1 MGERYQH
8 FSAEERGVI
17 MAMTQDAR
25 SVRDIARALGRA
37 PSSVSRER
45 RRNGFRPDDCQV
57 HLGRPRLGYDATR
70 AGERARRLR
79 HRRRGRKLSR
89 HSALWARVRGLLELG
104 WSPEQIAGRLKA
116 DHPGQSVLRVSH
128 ETIYTAIYAAP
139 KGELRKG
146 LVALLRQHHCLRRP
160 RTRGP
165 ERRGRM
171 VNLLS
176 IHLRPPEADERLL
189 PGHWEGD
196 FIRGTRNGSAVGTLI
211 DRKTL
216 FVMLAKMQG
225 ASAQDALEG
234 FSTAFDHIGATLRK
248 TLTYDQGKEMALHE
262 ELSARTG
269 LKIYFADP
277 HSPWQRG
284 TMENTNGLLR
294 QYLPKNED
302 LSRFSQRD
310 LDQVAWLLNTRPRK
324 SLNFRTPAEVFFEHC
339 FNTQDGLSDSIVA
352 LGI

>member
-1 MGERYQH
+1 MGEQYQH

-17 MAMTQDAR
+17 MAMTRDAR

-45 RRNGFRPDDCQV
+45 RRNGFRPDDGQAY
-57 HLGRPRLGYDATR
+57 LGRPRLGYDATR

-79 HRRRGRKLSR
+79 HRRRGRKLAR

-104 WSPEQIAGRLKA
+104 WSPEQIAGRLKQ
-116 DHPGQSVLRVSH
+116 DHPGQSVLHVSH

-146 LVALLRQHHCLRRP
+146 LVALLRQHRCLRRP
-160 RTRGP
+160 RRRGA

-196 FIRGTRNGSAVGTLI
+196 FIKGTRNGSAVGTLV

-234 FSTAFDHIGATLRK
+234 FSAAFNHVGATLRK

-262 ELSARTG
+262 ELAARTG

-284 TMENTNGLLR
+284 TMENINGLLR
-294 QYLPKNED
+294 QYLPKNQD
-302 LSRFSQRD
+302 LSRFTQRD

-324 SLNFRTPAEVFFEHC
+324 SLGFRTPAEVFFEHC
-339 FNTQDGLSDSIVA
+339 FNTQVGLSDSIVA